1 MDEPAPASPRLRTGQ
16 LGVAAWLLFG
26 WATQPFYT
34 VLMTFIYAPYFA
46 TGIAADPAEGQALW
60 GLATSVAGLV
70 VAVLAPLL
78 GAIADASGRRK
89 PWMAGF
95 GAMLAVG
102 SFALWI
108 GRPHDPTIIMP
119 VLVAYALGA
128 IGVQCALV
136 FANAMMPA
144 LVPPE
149 RLGRLSGTGWAIGYI
164 GGLVSLIVTLGW
176 LATNPQTGMTM
187 LGLLPILDHQPG
199 LHQGERATGPLTAI
213 WFVVFALPLFLFTP
227 DEPARLP
234 VRDAVRQ
241 GLSTLGETLRRL
253 QQHRD
258 LGLFLLANMIYAD
271 GLVAL
276 FAFGGIYGAGTF
288 GWSAIDTGTFGTL
301 LTITGTFGAIVGGR
315 LDDRFGSKSVII
327 GSLIIL
333 ILAATAI
340 LSIEPDR
347 IAFFIPV
354 APSAPG
360 RGLYSSTAER
370 TYVGVGLIIG
380 AVAGPAQA
388 ASRSLLARLAPA
400 DRLTQFFGLLA
411 LSGTVTS
418 FAGPFLVGTVT
429 AATMSQ
435 KAGMAV
441 LVAFFLVGALLVSH
455 VRVAPSPRP
464 NRSPYGNSWKRFAE
478 ENDAKAD

>member
-176 LATNPQTGMTM
+176 LATNP
-187 LGLLPILDHQPG
+187 
-199 LHQGERATGPLTAI
+199 
-213 WFVVFALPLFLFTP
+213 
-227 DEPARLP
+227 
-234 VRDAVRQ
+234 
-241 GLSTLGETLRRL
+241 
-253 QQHRD
+253 
-258 LGLFLLANMIYAD
+258 
-271 GLVAL
+271 
-276 FAFGGIYGAGTF
+276 
-288 GWSAIDTGTFGTL
+288 
-301 LTITGTFGAIVGGR
+301 
-315 LDDRFGSKSVII
+315 
-327 GSLIIL
+327 
-333 ILAATAI
+333 
-340 LSIEPDR
+340 
-347 IAFFIPV
+347 
-354 APSAPG
+354 
-360 RGLYSSTAER
+360 
-370 TYVGVGLIIG
+370 
-380 AVAGPAQA
+380 
-388 ASRSLLARLAPA
+388 
-400 DRLTQFFGLLA
+400 
-411 LSGTVTS
+411 
-418 FAGPFLVGTVT
+418 
-429 AATMSQ
+429 
-435 KAGMAV
+435 
-441 LVAFFLVGALLVSH
+441 
-455 VRVAPSPRP
+455 
-464 NRSPYGNSWKRFAE
+464 
-478 ENDAKAD
+478 